1 MNVKHIFNSILK
13 MRSNC
18 SYSSHQC
25 HQLPVE
31 EALLQENYCS
41 NVSVVPAESSQIY
54 KPILFMT
61 NVDSLPFEA
70 SFYLQLLEGF
80 NTFFPPPPQENLE
93 KNGSRVLDLE
103 LEFDER
109 AVLMENIVYLTNSL
123 EVGTDLAPAAWHL
136 LG

>member
-1 MNVKHIFNSILK
+1 MKHHFT
-13 MRSNC
+13 C
-18 SYSSHQC
+18 S
-25 HQLPVE
+25 
-31 EALLQENYCS
+31 
-41 NVSVVPAESSQIY
+41 
-54 KPILFMT
+54 LF
-61 NVDSLPFEA
+61 S
-70 SFYLQLLEGF
+70 
-80 NTFFPPPPQENLE
+80 PPTQENLE